1 MTVPRS
7 KLTKRQEISKA
18 VNSILFH
25 RAVEGASAIV
35 NNYKNK
41 EIDKEELILKV
52 EKDLHESVDLYIE
65 TIRKL
70 IL

>member
-1 MTVPRS
+1 MTMPRS

-25 RAVEGASAIV
+25 GAIEGANMIV

-41 EIDKEELILKV
+41 EINKEELILKV
-52 EKDLHESVDLYIE
+52 EEDLHESVDLYIE
-65 TIRKL
+65 AIRKL

>member
-18 VNSILFH
+18 VNSMLFH
-25 RAVEGASAIV
+25 GAVEGASAIV

>member
-1 MTVPRS
+1 MTMPRS

-18 VNSILFH
+18 VNSILFKG
-25 RAVEGASAIV
+25 AIEGANAIV

-41 EIDKEELILKV
+41 EINKEELISKV

-65 TIRKL
+65 AIRKM

>member
-25 RAVEGASAIV
+25 GAVEGASAIV

-52 EKDLHESVDLYIE
+52 EKASPLLGKVVIKSDNSMQ
-65 TIRKL
+65 
-70 IL
+70 